1 MPKQKRPN
9 NLHDVLHN
17 DHFRKDPVKF
27 IIYSASVEEKNVII
41 LRNKELSV
49 NFEEVC
55 FLFHVYKGKKQT
67 KAKTKM
73 FFRARNLVVPNN
85 VMVKTAD
92 THVLI
97 IVLTNIQ
104 KLPASMRV

>member
-1 MPKQKRPN
+1 MIRQHSRKDFERDKRCQNENRQILYEITVPKQKRPN
-9 NLHDVLHN
+9 NLHDILHN

-55 FLFHVYKGKKQT
+55 FSFMYIRGKNKRKLKQ
-67 KAKTKM
+67 KC
-73 FFRARNLVVPNN
+73 FF
-85 VMVKTAD
+85 
-92 THVLI
+92 VLEI
-97 IVLTNIQ
+97 
-104 KLPASMRV
+104 

>member
-1 MPKQKRPN
+1 
-9 NLHDVLHN
+9 
-17 DHFRKDPVKF
+17 
-27 IIYSASVEEKNVII
+27 
-41 LRNKELSV
+41 
-49 NFEEVC
+49 
-55 FLFHVYKGKKQT
+55 
-67 KAKTKM
+67 M